1 MSLSA
6 IHPWNLFLLIISVP
20 SLLAGILFSF
30 APESPKFLMSRGKN
44 REALAVFQ
52 EIYRRNH
59 NYGEFPIK
67 TLANEKY
74 VAEKKD
80 KGLEAPPAV
89 VVEEVKSFWVTFKN
103 GLIQM
108 STIFRG
114 SHVRNCLIAFT
125 MQFGFLWNQ
134 NTIRLWVPSIYAMI
148 KDFQRQTDTE
158 GDEFDLCQVIES
170 TVENPLHSLGGN
182 VTEEAA
188 AVCSQVRSAY
198 QRRQIDNE
206 QVKAICLISLF
217 STHTFPARG

>member
-67 TLANEKY
+67 TLANEMY

-80 KGLEAPPAV
+80 KDSPQGQG
-89 VVEEVKSFWVTFKN
+89 KF
-103 GLIQM
+103 GLI
-108 STIFRG
+108 I
-114 SHVRNCLIAFT
+114 I
-125 MQFGFLWNQ
+125 
-134 NTIRLWVPSIYAMI
+134 
-148 KDFQRQTDTE
+148 
-158 GDEFDLCQVIES
+158 
-170 TVENPLHSLGGN
+170 
-182 VTEEAA
+182 
-188 AVCSQVRSAY
+188 
-198 QRRQIDNE
+198 
-206 QVKAICLISLF
+206 ISLLALILALVGVIVVMIF
-217 STHTFPARG
+217 S